1 MLDELVELNLVDPNH
16 SAILICMIITPMK
29 EAIPELLNEKLS
41 FNFRGMEDLN
51 IVFIK
56 GKQEFKYGREH
67 NPFFYRS
74 LRAIS
79 LLCKYHLVALLGRDF
94 TQIILIFSNHITFS
108 LVCYSVIQLF
118 VINR

>member
-1 MLDELVELNLVDPNH
+1 MELNLVDPNH
-16 SAILICMIITPMK
+16 SAILICMIITPMN
-29 EAIPELLNEKLS
+29 EIIPEVLNEKLS

-56 GKQEFKYGREH
+56 GKQEFEYDRKH

-74 LRAIS
+74 LRAVS

-94 TQIILIFSNHITFS
+94 TQIILVFSKHISFA
-108 LVCYSVIQLF
+108 VC
-118 VINR
+118 